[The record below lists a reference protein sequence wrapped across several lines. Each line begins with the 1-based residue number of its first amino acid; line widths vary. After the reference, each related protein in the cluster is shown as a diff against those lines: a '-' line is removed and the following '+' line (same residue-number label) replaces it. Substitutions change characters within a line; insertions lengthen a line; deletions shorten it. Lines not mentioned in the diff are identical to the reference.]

1 MAGPELQTRSD
12 ILWSGENPI
21 ILLKPS
27 ADAQETTAAG
37 FFRVDYS
44 PAGSGH
50 AAFVISDLGGKAPRR
65 IACSLATPSTAR
77 LHKARETSMR

>member
-1 MAGPELQTRSD
+1 MAAPEIQTRSD

-37 FFRVDYS
+37 SFASITRR
-44 PAGSGH
+44 PA
-50 AAFVISDLGGKAPRR
+50 A
-65 IACSLATPSTAR
+65 ATPCS
-77 LHKARETSMR
+77 